1 MDEIQTIP
9 EDSLLPNFIRDLS
22 SLPVRIL
29 TTTLPS
35 KFHTPSSLSIALSFY
50 LITREETSNFQE
62 KSNLSSLFQISNLR
76 ETCKIRIRIGID
88 FPKLQ
93 RLSRGK
99 YILAGNSNLFSNIY
113 IYNNENIFF
122 EFYQSFPFSVTET
135 GVPKYMQLV
144 NVSSIYP
151 SYLITL

>member
-29 TTTLPS
+29 TTPPPLQIS
-35 KFHTPSSLSIALSFY
+35 PSSLSIALSFY

-88 FPKLQ
+88 FAKLQ